1 MRLRPFRSADLETL
15 YQIDQACF
23 PPGVS
28 YSRSELARFIGHRG
42 SQTWIAVEG
51 EAIVGFLIAHR
62 GLGKVGHIVTIDV
75 IESRRRGGIG
85 SRLMDAAEAWA
96 RQHGLESISLE
107 TAEDNLAAQ
116 RFYAAH
122 GYYQVAKRQDYYG
135 PGQAAWHMVKGLD
148 ERKP

>member
-1 MRLRPFRSADLETL
+1 MRLRPFRAADLETL

-23 PPGVS
+23 PPAVS

-51 EAIVGFLIAHR
+51 ETIVGFLIAHR
-62 GLGKVGHIVTIDV
+62 GLGKAGYIVTIDV
-75 IESRRRGGIG
+75 IESRRRGGVG

-96 RQHGLESISLE
+96 RQQGLESVSLE

-116 RFYAAH
+116 KFYAAR
-122 GYYQVAKRQDYYG
+122 GYSQVEKREDYYG
-135 PGQAAWHMVKGLD
+135 PGQAAWRMVKSL
-148 ERKP
+148 